1 VSSWLCLTRP
11 RTHQELATGADA
23 NGSGVTAL
31 LELARLFSKLYS
43 GMRTQVRLSLYVS
56 RVSCVGY

>member
-1 VSSWLCLTRP
+1 MP
-11 RTHQELATGADA
+11 ARTHQELATGADA

-43 GMRTQVRLSLYVS
+43 GMRTQVRLSLSVCCG
-56 RVSCVGY
+56 VWDISC